1 MARLEKVTNMTMTY
15 TLAMALH
22 PKIEIEEDGVAAVG
36 MTDARAALTSL
47 IREVSWGRRPGAFTE
62 RGKRVAMVV
71 PPEFY
76 EQAARDRALIEE
88 LEQRGRAPA
97 DGAKPDER
105 NKARTIREAL
115 ANAARTIAES

>member
-1 MARLEKVTNMTMTY
+1 MTMTY

-47 IREVSWGRRPGAFTE
+47 IREVSWGHRPGAFTE

-71 PPEFY
+71 PTEFY
-76 EQAARDRALIEE
+76 EQAARDRALIQE
-88 LEQRGRAPA
+88 LERRGRAPA
-97 DGAKPDER
+97 EGAKPDER

-115 ANAARTIAES
+115 ERAAKNITES

>member
-1 MARLEKVTNMTMTY
+1 MTY

-22 PKIEIEEDGVAAVG
+22 PKIEIKKDGVAEVA

-47 IREVSWGRRPGAFTE
+47 IREVSWGQRPGAFTE

-76 EQAARDRALIEE
+76 ERAVRDRAIIDELHRRTQEPGTGDAYDEE
-88 LEQRGRAPA
+88 QS
-97 DGAKPDER
+97 
-105 NKARTIREAL
+105 RTIRGAIHAAAL
-115 ANAARTIAES
+115 AVDS